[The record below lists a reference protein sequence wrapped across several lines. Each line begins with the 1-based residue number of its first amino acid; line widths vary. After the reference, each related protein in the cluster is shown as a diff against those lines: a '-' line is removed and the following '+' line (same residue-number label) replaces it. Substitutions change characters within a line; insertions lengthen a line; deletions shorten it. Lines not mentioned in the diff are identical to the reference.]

1 MIVPEPIANAARAR
15 VRESQIERE
24 QVMKA
29 IQSGSSLDAEPNI
42 NRTVSRIQAVT
53 GVDFE
58 QAKRLAHN
66 EDPTKIGLTGD
77 ARLGAERIQGKTS
90 DFVGI
95 SFLELARAAA
105 STVGRVVLQ
114 DFQPVGSGFAI
125 SEQLFLTNHH
135 VIPTIN
141 EARRHLVEFNYEL
154 DINMRPKSV
163 ARFELA
169 PEAFF
174 LTNAEDQLDF
184 TIVAIGRRISGM
196 GELADFGY
204 CPLLAT
210 NDKHILGEF
219 VNIIQHPEGDYKQVV
234 LRENRLVTRLDTVLH
249 YMADTQPGS
258 SGSPVFNDQ
267 WEVIALHHWGEPFL
281 ETNLSDR
288 QPLQKEVNE
297 GIRISAIAR
306 SLEAQKNNLNRT
318 AQILID
324 AVLNPPFRH
333 PSNIQEKIQLPSPS
347 FTQPEPPMTNNHYS
361 SSPNPSNAAVTWTIP
376 LEITVRLGQ
385 ITSSNNDHLVE
396 SSQSTDASTASEAIR
411 IDTNYSNRNG
421 YNPNFLPSFRVD
433 LPELSS
439 RQEKQAAKVK
449 NADAEDN
456 PFELKYQHFSIV
468 MNATRRMALV
478 TAVNI
483 DGATRV
489 EINRKTG
496 EPREGGEASEVWFLD
511 PRIDEDEQSNQSLY
525 SKQTPK
531 RIFDRGHLVRR
542 QDPTWGTAERAK
554 RANADTFHF
563 TNCTPQESKFNQS
576 GEIWQGIEN
585 YILDNARAE
594 REKVTVF
601 TGPVF
606 SNDDPEY
613 RFVKVPKKFW
623 KILVRVED
631 EQLLATALIA
641 DQSEL
646 IQRLPERFSESFDDF
661 SNVAEYQ
668 TSIREIENL
677 TDLDFGSLRD
687 YDTFKTGSGES
698 TISQRGI
705 NRFEDIILNSS
716 SSLSKK
722 QRR

>member
-1 MIVPEPIANAARAR
+1 MIIVPESIANAARSR
-15 VRESQIERE
+15 VRKSQIERE

-29 IQSGSSLDAEPNI
+29 IQSGSPLDAEPNM

-77 ARLGAERIQGKTS
+77 ARLGAERLQGKTN

-105 STVGRVVLQ
+105 STVGRIVLQ
-114 DFQPVGSGFAI
+114 DLQPVGSGFAI
-125 SEQLFLTNHH
+125 SDQLFLTNNH
-135 VIPTIN
+135 VIPSIS
-141 EARRHLVEFNYEL
+141 EARRCLIEFNYEL
-154 DINMRPKSV
+154 DTNMRPRGV
-163 ARFELA
+163 VRFELA

-174 LTNAEDQLDF
+174 LTNAENQLDF

-281 ETNLSDR
+281 ETTLSDR

-318 AQILID
+318 EQALID
-324 AVLNPPFRH
+324 AVLNPPYRH
-333 PSNIQEKIQLPSPS
+333 PSNIQEKIQLSS
-347 FTQPEPPMTNNHYS
+347 STQPETAMNNNYS
-361 SSPNPSNAAVTWTIP
+361 SSTNPSSTAVTWTIP

-385 ITSSNNDHLVE
+385 ITSPNNDHLVE
-396 SSQSTDASTASEAIR
+396 SSPSEDTSTASEAIR
-411 IDTNYSNRNG
+411 IDTNYTNRNG
-421 YNPNFLPSFRVD
+421 YNPNFLPGFRVD
-433 LPELSS
+433 LPELTS

-456 PFELKYQHFSIV
+456 PFELKYQHFSII
-468 MNATRRMALV
+468 MNAERRMAFV

-496 EPREGGEASEVWFLD
+496 EPSEGGEASEVWFLD

-531 RIFDRGHLVRR
+531 RVFDRGHLVRR
-542 QDPTWGTAERAK
+542 QDPTWGTAQRAK

-585 YILDNARAE
+585 YVLDNARAE

-606 SNDDPEY
+606 TDDDPEY
-613 RFVKVPKKFW
+613 RFVQIPRKFW
-623 KILVRVED
+623 KILVRVEN

-641 DQSEL
+641 DQSDL
-646 IQRLPERFSESFDDF
+646 IQRLPERFSESFNDL
-661 SNVAEYQ
+661 SNVTEYQ

-687 YDTFKTGSGES
+687 YDTFRTGSGES
-698 TISQRGI
+698 IISQRRI
-705 NRFEDIILNSS
+705 NRFEDIILDSSS

-722 QRR
+722 RRR